1 VPTQILDRGQSL
13 ADLGINAVWIGSAS
27 LTHERIDLLRR
38 QSARV
43 FAEFNTMH
51 DAAYLKVHPDA
62 APIGSDGQVSPPPD
76 GWQGVCPTH
85 PGYRRSRMEAFR
97 KTLTEFDIDGIWL
110 DYHHAHASWEQA
122 VPKLPDTCF
131 CARCLARFGEDT
143 HIALPSGPAPERAR
157 KLLGDLRAEWVRW
170 RCGVYADWIREF
182 RTIRDEVRPRA
193 LLGTFHC
200 PWSEDDFDGALR
212 AKLAIDLRDQAEHL
226 DVLSPMPYHARFG
239 HAADPEWIARQVA
252 SLGRRLGIAG
262 APDERLKI
270 WPIVQL
276 SEWGEPVPAAQ
287 VAEVLAQGTRPPAT
301 GVTVFAWGPLSK
313 DWDKVER
320 LGEVYRSLRP

>member
-1 VPTQILDRGQSL
+1 
-13 ADLGINAVWIGSAS
+13 
-27 LTHERIDLLRR
+27 
-38 QSARV
+38 
-43 FAEFNTMH
+43 
-51 DAAYLKVHPDA
+51 
-62 APIGSDGQVSPPPD
+62 
-76 GWQGVCPTH
+76 
-85 PGYRRSRMEAFR
+85 MEAFR
-97 KTLTEFDIDGIWL
+97 RTLTEFDIDGIWL

-131 CARCLARFGEDT
+131 CTRCLAQFAKDVRID
-143 HIALPSGPAPERAR
+143 LPARPRPELAQMFLGPLLAP
-157 KLLGDLRAEWVRW
+157 WVQW
-170 RCGVYADWIREF
+170 RCGVFTDWVREF

-200 PWSEDDFDGALR
+200 PWSEDDFAGALR
-212 AKLAIDLRDQAEHL
+212 AKLAIDLKAQAEHL

-239 HAADPEWIARQVA
+239 HADDPAWIARQVV
-252 SLGRRLGIAG
+252 SLGRRLGIEG
-262 APDERLKI
+262 SPDERLKI

-276 SEWGEPVPAAQ
+276 SDWGEPVPAAQ

-320 LGEVYRSLRP
+320 LGKVYRSFQP